1 MKSVKSVMPLLL
13 TVIMVAAAGTGLVSC
28 SSTLP
33 ASRPPGSNQ
42 PITAAG
48 DAMGIRSLPASS
60 WRALYNGRS
69 MSLLEILGATGKQAA
84 IFQLAGVICDTCQRD
99 AVEYTRRIQASS
111 MQQSIGHV
119 IIFTDFPED
128 YQESD
133 FSSFMNQFAPQSM
146 RTHDDR
152 AKLWLSLQKN
162 AAMPDRNVIIVLGQS
177 GRGLFLNEP
186 TSRDKIFAALE
197 SLGSSGSSGSSPAS
211 PMRVQ

>member
-28 SSTLP
+28 SSTQP
-33 ASRPPGSNQ
+33 ASTPPGSSQ
-42 PITAAG
+42 PITAAV

-60 WRALYNGRS
+60 WRALYNGRT
-69 MSLLEILGATGKQAA
+69 MSLQDILGATGKKAA
-84 IFQLAGVICDTCQRD
+84 IFQLAGVTCATCQRD

-111 MQQSIGHV
+111 LQQSIGHV

-128 YQESD
+128 FQEND
-133 FSSFMNQFAPQSM
+133 FSSFMNQFAPQSL

-186 TSRDKIFAALE
+186 TSRDNIFSALE
-197 SLGSSGSSGSSPAS
+197 SLGSSGSSGSSP
-211 PMRVQ
+211 MRGQ